1 MDSKKHKSKNY
12 IKKHIKSF
20 FHYDYAD
27 EQLMIESVTHK
38 SCGKKNYERLEF
50 LGDTVIQLVIT
61 EILLEKFSDSNEG
74 ELTRMRQHT
83 VNRTTLSKIALELHV
98 DRILICHNLD
108 IEDNDSLKKSITA
121 ELLESI
127 IGGIYLD
134 SNYQK
139 CKTIITKIFNELIDS
154 NMLTAGKD
162 PKTKLQEF
170 LQSKNLKLPVYK
182 KTKIRSPDHNPKF
195 KITCK
200 ISVLD
205 KIISTTASTVKEG
218 EQIVAQKILD
228 KISHEK

>member
-1 MDSKKHKSKNY
+1 MDLKKHKSENY

-108 IEDNDSLKKSITA
+108 IEDNDSLKKSI
-121 ELLESI
+121 
-127 IGGIYLD
+127 
-134 SNYQK
+134 
-139 CKTIITKIFNELIDS
+139 
-154 NMLTAGKD
+154 
-162 PKTKLQEF
+162 
-170 LQSKNLKLPVYK
+170 
-182 KTKIRSPDHNPKF
+182 
-195 KITCK
+195 
-200 ISVLD
+200 
-205 KIISTTASTVKEG
+205 
-218 EQIVAQKILD
+218 
-228 KISHEK
+228 

>member
-1 MDSKKHKSKNY
+1 MDLKKHKSENY

-98 DRILICHNLD
+98 DRILICRNLD
-108 IEDNDSLKKSITA
+108 VEENDSLKKSITA

-228 KISHEK
+228 KINHEK